1 MKYEIRYF
9 ALIKCFIL
17 TFLLINHN
25 STCQNVYSYCDTV
38 NDNCGTL
45 SFFVYDSKNGYGVPS
60 VIILTNDKD
69 TFNLKT
75 DNGGH
80 LMFNGR
86 EGRYDITIYAADY
99 NPLQTYFYI
108 EKGKCLDVKI
118 ILEKQ
123 NKTFVEYQKY
133 EYPIIEGY
141 VVDNE
146 TGKPLSD
153 VKVTIEDE
161 NNVVYTDE
169 KGFFTIMPKKFS
181 IISDPDDEVVR
192 NNITFS
198 KNDYKTEKI
207 IDLLIVP
214 DKIKLIIHLH
224 RGEGIIENKKIQH
237 VLDGDMDESENID
250 SIKYNQEINQN
261 IDFYD
266 VLKDC
271 RATCNIPSTIRVGT
285 NCSGINCTG
294 VTTMS
299 LQYYTESG
307 LDDEWIASWHTESLK
322 AGSIPYRT
330 YGGYYVQ
337 HPVSSN
343 YDIASSTS
351 NQVWG
356 SAIYTATKSAA
367 QATTGKILTTSTG
380 TNPVRSEYSAENNY
394 GGSSYNCSNGYAGGS
409 GSYPCYSDNICSGK
423 SPSGHGRGMCQWG
436 SQRWA
441 NNGKDYNWIV
451 NHYYI
456 ATVNY
461 RVCSN
466 AAPTNLTTTL
476 LGCPDNKVKFS
487 WQNSGTGWYI
497 QVSTNSSFPQTNS
510 YIKWVSGLT
519 TYTGPDGFVLQSNG
533 TTPLGSF
540 ASSTTYYWRIYYG
553 NNNYTATKNFTT
565 LNCNPPNV
573 TVTANPSSICKG
585 KSSTLTASGA
595 STYSWSHSLGSGAS
609 KTVTPTTT
617 TTYTVTGTGSNGVTK
632 SVTVKVTVN
641 PTPTVTASASP
652 STICSGAS
660 SVLTAGGASTY
671 SWSGGLGTGSSKT
684 VSPTSTTTYAVTGT
698 STAGCTGTKSVTVT
712 VNPTPTVTASASSS
726 TICSGSSSTL
736 TAGGAST
743 YSWSHSLG
751 SGASKTVTPTTTTT
765 YTVTGTS
772 AEGCTGTKSVTVT
785 VNPIPTVTASASP
798 STICSGSS
806 STLTAGGASTYSW
819 SNSLGTGS
827 SKTVSPTSTT
837 TYTVTGTSAEE
848 CTGTKTVTVTVNP
861 TPTVTASASPS
872 TICSGASSV
881 LTASGANTYN
891 WSTGENTDSITV
903 TPTSTTTYTV
913 TGTSAEEC
921 TSTKTVTVT
930 VNPKPT
936 VTASASPSTICSGA
950 SSDLTASGANTYN
963 WSTGENTD
971 SITVT
976 PTSTTTYTVTG
987 TSAEECYNTATVT
1000 ITVNPSPSTPI
1011 ISQIY
1016 ENPIIL
1022 VSSSISGNQWYLN
1035 DNPISGAT
1043 DQTYIV
1049 NENGNYFTIVTI
1061 DGCSSLPSNQI
1072 TINNVGINDYT
1083 DEEILV
1089 YPNPAQNI
1097 IYIQS
1102 SKPINEV
1109 MIINNLGQ
1117 IVAHYSETG
1126 IIDINQLA
1134 DGVYQ
1139 IMIKTEDN
1147 IKVLPLIKIK

>member
-848 CTGTKTVTVTVNP
+848 C
-861 TPTVTASASPS
+861 
-872 TICSGASSV
+872 
-881 LTASGANTYN
+881 
-891 WSTGENTDSITV
+891 
-903 TPTSTTTYTV
+903 
-913 TGTSAEEC
+913 
-921 TSTKTVTVT
+921 
-930 VNPKPT
+930 
-936 VTASASPSTICSGA
+936 
-950 SSDLTASGANTYN
+950 
-963 WSTGENTD
+963 
-971 SITVT
+971 
-976 PTSTTTYTVTG
+976 
-987 TSAEECYNTATVT
+987 YNTATV
-1000 ITVNPSPSTPI
+1000 TVNPSPSTPI

-1061 DGCSSLPSNQI
+1061 DGCS
-1072 TINNVGINDYT
+1072 
-1083 DEEILV
+1083 
-1089 YPNPAQNI
+1089 
-1097 IYIQS
+1097 
-1102 SKPINEV
+1102 
-1109 MIINNLGQ
+1109 
-1117 IVAHYSETG
+1117 
-1126 IIDINQLA
+1126 
-1134 DGVYQ
+1134 
-1139 IMIKTEDN
+1139 
-1147 IKVLPLIKIK
+1147 

>member
-45 SFFVYDSKNGYGVPS
+45 SFFVYDSENGYGVPS
-60 VIILTNDKD
+60 VIIFTNDKD

-86 EGRYDITIYAADY
+86 EGKYDITIYAADY

-108 EKGKCLDVKI
+108 EKGICLDIKI

-141 VVDNE
+141 VVDSE
-146 TGKPLSD
+146 TGMPLSD

-161 NNVVYTDE
+161 NNIVYTDE
-169 KGFFTIMPKKFS
+169 KGFFSIMPKKFS

-466 AAPTNLTTTL
+466 SNPPPVANFEANPTSICAGNSVQFTNL
-476 LGCPDNKVKFS
+476 
-487 WQNSGTGWYI
+487 
-497 QVSTNSSFPQTNS
+497 STNATS
-510 YIKWVSGLT
+510 YNWT
-519 TYTGPDGFVLQSNG
+519 FTGG
-533 TTPLGSF
+533 
-540 ASSTTYYWRIYYG
+540 
-553 NNNYTATKNFTT
+553 
-565 LNCNPPNV
+565 
-573 TVTANPSSICKG
+573 NPSS
-585 KSSTLTASGA
+585 STNANPVVIYTNPGN
-595 STYSWSHSLGSGAS
+595 YS
-609 KTVTPTTT
+609 VTLIA
-617 TTYTVTGTGSNGVTK
+617 TGPGGSNTM
-632 SVTVKVTVN
+632 
-641 PTPTVTASASP
+641 
-652 STICSGAS
+652 
-660 SVLTAGGASTY
+660 
-671 SWSGGLGTGSSKT
+671 
-684 VSPTSTTTYAVTGT
+684 
-698 STAGCTGTKSVTVT
+698 
-712 VNPTPTVTASASSS
+712 
-726 TICSGSSSTL
+726 
-736 TAGGAST
+736 
-743 YSWSHSLG
+743 
-751 SGASKTVTPTTTTT
+751 
-765 YTVTGTS
+765 
-772 AEGCTGTKSVTVT
+772 
-785 VNPIPTVTASASP
+785 
-798 STICSGSS
+798 
-806 STLTAGGASTYSW
+806 
-819 SNSLGTGS
+819 
-827 SKTVSPTSTT
+827 
-837 TYTVTGTSAEE
+837 
-848 CTGTKTVTVTVNP
+848 TKTNY
-861 TPTVTASASPS
+861 
-872 TICSGASSV
+872 I
-881 LTASGANTYN
+881 
-891 WSTGENTDSITV
+891 
-903 TPTSTTTYTV
+903 
-913 TGTSAEEC
+913 
-921 TSTKTVTVT
+921 T
-930 VNPKPT
+930 VNPKPNISIYAT
-936 VTASASPSTICSGA
+936 RDSICKGDTTIIFATGGDSYLWSHNLGSQPMVTIMPEISTTYFATATNSFNCSNVDSISIIVNQPPNISINAQPSTICQGDTAIITATGA
-950 SSDLTASGANTYN
+950 HHYYWSSNANN
-963 WSTGENTD
+963 DIINVSPHSST
-971 SITVT
+971 SYI
-976 PTSTTTYTVTG
+976 VTG
-987 TSAEECYNTATVT
+987 YSNDGCSSSVSVAIIVKP
-1000 ITVNPSPSTPI
+1000 IPPKPI
-1011 ISQIY
+1011 I
-1016 ENPIIL
+1016 IITNNSPFTL
-1022 VSSSISGNQWYLN
+1022 MSTSDIGNQWYLN

-1049 NENGNYFTIVTI
+1049 NEDGNYFTIVTI
-1061 DGCSSLPSNQI
+1061 DGCSSLPSNLI
-1072 TINNVGINDYT
+1072 TTNNVGINDYT
-1083 DEEILV
+1083 NDEILI
-1089 YPNPAQNI
+1089 YPNPAQDI

-1102 SKPINEV
+1102 PNPIYEV

-1117 IVAHYSETG
+1117 IVATYSDTG
-1126 IIDINQLA
+1126 IINIDQLA
-1134 DGVYQ
+1134 NGVYQ

-1147 IKVLPLIKIK
+1147 IVVLPLIKIH

>member
-466 AAPTNLTTTL
+466 SNPPPVANFEANPTSICAGNSVQFTNL
-476 LGCPDNKVKFS
+476 
-487 WQNSGTGWYI
+487 
-497 QVSTNSSFPQTNS
+497 STNATS
-510 YIKWVSGLT
+510 YNWT
-519 TYTGPDGFVLQSNG
+519 FTGG
-533 TTPLGSF
+533 
-540 ASSTTYYWRIYYG
+540 
-553 NNNYTATKNFTT
+553 
-565 LNCNPPNV
+565 
-573 TVTANPSSICKG
+573 NPSS
-585 KSSTLTASGA
+585 STNANPVVIYTNPGN
-595 STYSWSHSLGSGAS
+595 YS
-609 KTVTPTTT
+609 VTLIA
-617 TTYTVTGTGSNGVTK
+617 TGPGGSNTM
-632 SVTVKVTVN
+632 
-641 PTPTVTASASP
+641 
-652 STICSGAS
+652 
-660 SVLTAGGASTY
+660 
-671 SWSGGLGTGSSKT
+671 
-684 VSPTSTTTYAVTGT
+684 
-698 STAGCTGTKSVTVT
+698 
-712 VNPTPTVTASASSS
+712 
-726 TICSGSSSTL
+726 
-736 TAGGAST
+736 
-743 YSWSHSLG
+743 
-751 SGASKTVTPTTTTT
+751 
-765 YTVTGTS
+765 
-772 AEGCTGTKSVTVT
+772 
-785 VNPIPTVTASASP
+785 
-798 STICSGSS
+798 
-806 STLTAGGASTYSW
+806 
-819 SNSLGTGS
+819 
-827 SKTVSPTSTT
+827 
-837 TYTVTGTSAEE
+837 
-848 CTGTKTVTVTVNP
+848 TKTNY
-861 TPTVTASASPS
+861 
-872 TICSGASSV
+872 I
-881 LTASGANTYN
+881 
-891 WSTGENTDSITV
+891 
-903 TPTSTTTYTV
+903 
-913 TGTSAEEC
+913 
-921 TSTKTVTVT
+921 T
-930 VNPKPT
+930 VNPKPNISIYAT
-936 VTASASPSTICSGA
+936 RDSICKGDTTIIFATGGDSYLWSHNLGSQPMVTIMPEISTTYFATATNSFNCSNVDSISIIVNQPPNISINAQPSTICQGDTAIITATGA
-950 SSDLTASGANTYN
+950 HNYYWSSNANN
-963 WSTGENTD
+963 DIISVSPHSST
-971 SITVT
+971 SYI
-976 PTSTTTYTVTG
+976 VTG
-987 TSAEECYNTATVT
+987 YSNDGCSSSVSVAIIVKP
-1000 ITVNPSPSTPI
+1000 IPPKPI
-1011 ISQIY
+1011 I
-1016 ENPIIL
+1016 IITNDSPFTL
-1022 VSSSISGNQWYLN
+1022 MSTSDIGNQWYLN

-1049 NENGNYFTIVTI
+1049 NEDGNYFTIVTI
-1061 DGCSSLPSNQI
+1061 DGCSSLPSNLI
-1072 TINNVGINDYT
+1072 TTNNVGINDYT
-1083 DEEILV
+1083 NDEILI
-1089 YPNPAQNI
+1089 YPNPAQDI

-1102 SKPINEV
+1102 PNPIYEV
-1109 MIINNLGQ
+1109 MMINNLGQ
-1117 IVAHYSETG
+1117 IVAHYSDTG
-1126 IIDINQLA
+1126 IINIDQLA
-1134 DGVYQ
+1134 NGVYQ

-1147 IKVLPLIKIK
+1147 IVVLPLIKIH

>member
-872 TICSGASSV
+872 TICSGASSD

-921 TSTKTVTVT
+921 TGTKTVTVT
-930 VNPKPT
+930 VNPTPT

-1072 TINNVGINDYT
+1072 TINNVGINDYAN
-1083 DEEILV
+1083 DEILV